1 MNERMNTTYLGLF
14 ASIYYIFTTYFIQKY
29 FVVDTDV
36 IRHPATL
43 LYTYTT
49 HCCIEK
55 LLRAP
60 PPAPVSKICQQIGCS
75 CATGLATSC
84 LVWKLSVVWPWPWAD
99 LVTSTYL
106 WSIVTIRLEAECDHP
121 LLAFSWHICTQFCL
135 NISHENDSGE
145 DCRKYRWFPVDIN
158 WMYQYIPLGGPE
170 Y

>member
-1 MNERMNTTYLGLF
+1 MSCNSVAVWGVSPLHWPWKQEKEW
-14 ASIYYIFTTYFIQKY
+14 QE
-29 FVVDTDV
+29 DV
-36 IRHPATL
+36 YDIIRHPATL

-55 LLRAP
+55 LLSVP

-121 LLAFSWHICTQFCL
+121 LLAFSWHIYSQFCL
-135 NISHENDSGE
+135 EKTVASSGDSRQISI
-145 DCRKYRWFPVDIN
+145 V
-158 WMYQYIPLGGPE
+158 
-170 Y
+170 